1 MKLSILHDSRVGKYV
16 GFGEFGMKNAKHYNT
31 QDWKMSLMKS
41 SSGNS
46 VQIQR
51 EAVQTEHAG
60 QNRVHHTEP
69 ADYGVRTILHC
80 SVLGFYPQK
89 VQVSWLRDGV
99 EVSSDVSSTDVLANE
114 DWSFQVHSYLEL
126 TPRRGRGLSVP
137 AAAPSKHARAA
148 TSSVVSDGRIN
159 SGDEQWFDTLALDL
173 KCVKVTVGILFF
185 LVGL

>member
-1 MKLSILHDSRVGKYV
+1 MFCSDLLHTPVPPV
-16 GFGEFGMKNAKHYNT
+16 
-31 QDWKMSLMKS
+31 
-41 SSGNS
+41 
-46 VQIQR
+46 V
-51 EAVQTEHAG
+51 
-60 QNRVHHTEP
+60 RVHHTEP

-126 TPRRGRGLSVP
+126 TPRRGERMSCRVE
-137 AAAPSKHARAA
+137 H
-148 TSSVVSDGRIN
+148 SSLPQSLEVD
-159 SGDEQWFDTLALDL
+159 WDTLALDL

-185 LVGL
+185 LVGLCAAAGGAVYFWWRRRFDFSPVDRQGQTSSCLSEF